1 MKTMNLSFGFSSV
14 QSGVRNAN
22 AEPQVIAVSTE
33 GGFRITPAVS
43 KALNLQAG
51 DYVMFLSN
59 ATDVQK
65 AIDAKVPEL
74 VAAVEEA
81 GLAWGSPE
89 AVAYIHT
96 SLDQWAIAKGVQEF
110 TDKGVAK
117 TCKERLSQ
125 KDKVA
130 IANQNFDAMMEGLMA
145 SDNAEAIEAVSREG
159 ITREEQL
166 DILANFVEAKE
177 LTKYRGSKTANTA
190 GLTGTGVALN
200 FTDSNIWKQIKSDLG
215 EDATKKNRVFN
226 VELDKMQTAQVDNGY
241 EVVNVAIL
249 PLMEYVDE
257 DPARIVK
264 NA

>member
-1 MKTMNLSFGFSSV
+1 MKKMNLSFGFSSV

-22 AEPQVIAVSTE
+22 VEPQVIAVSTE

-51 DYVMFLSN
+51 DYVMFLST
-59 ATDVQK
+59 ADEVQA
-65 AIDAKVPEL
+65 AIDNRVPEL
-74 VAAVEEA
+74 VDAVAEA
-81 GLAWGSPE
+81 GMEWGSVE
-89 AVAYIHT
+89 ANNYIHT
-96 SLDQWAIAKGVQEF
+96 SLDQWAIAKGIREY
-110 TDKGVAK
+110 TDKGVSK

-130 IANQNFDAMMEGLMA
+130 IASQNFDAMMEGLNA
-145 SDNAEAIEAVSREG
+145 SDNAEAKEAINREG
-159 ITREEQL
+159 ITRDEQL

-177 LTKYRGSKTANTA
+177 LPKYRGSKTANTA

-200 FTDSNIWKQIKSDLG
+200 FTDSNIWKQIKNDLG
-215 EDATKKNRVFN
+215 DDATKKNRVFN
-226 VELDKMQTAQVDNGY
+226 VELDKMQTAEINNGY
-241 EVVNVAIL
+241 EVVSVPVL

-257 DPARIVK
+257 DPARIGK

>member
-1 MKTMNLSFGFSSV
+1 MKKMNLSFGFSSV

-22 AEPQVIAVSTE
+22 VEPQLIAVSTE

-43 KALNLQAG
+43 KALGLQAG
-51 DYVMFLSN
+51 DNVMFLN
-59 ATDVQK
+59 NVDEVQK
-65 AIDAKVPEL
+65 AIDNNVQEL
-74 VAAVEEA
+74 VDAVAEA
-81 GLAWGSPE
+81 GLEWGTSE
-89 AVAYIHT
+89 AAAYVHT
-96 SLDQWAIAKGVQEF
+96 NLDQWAIAKGIQEF

-130 IANQNFDAMMEGLMA
+130 IADQNYAEMMEGLNA
-145 SDNAEAIEAVSREG
+145 SDNAEAIEAINREG

-166 DILANFVEAKE
+166 GILANFVEAKE
-177 LTKYRGSKTANTA
+177 LKKYRGSKTANTA

-215 EDATKKNRVFN
+215 NDATKKNRVFN
-226 VELDKMQTAQVDNGY
+226 IDLDKMQTATVHNGY
-241 EVVNVAIL
+241 EAVTISIL
-249 PLMEYVDE
+249 PLEEYVDE
-257 DPARIVK
+257 EPARIIK